1 MKTIIFLLLTAIST
15 AQGGTLENHIA
26 KTNPTLSS
34 KTVREVA
41 SGLKKYPKAI
51 TRIAEKESTFNPLA
65 KSKGNW
71 GLMGININVWFSSD
85 PDYNLIKLGIIKHKK
100 DLLTVKGNLKAGF
113 YIWNQCNRD
122 YKKYKGE

>member
-1 MKTIIFLLLTAIST
+1 MKVLILLLLTAVST
-15 AQGGTLENHIA
+15 AQGGTLEDYIS
-26 KTNPTLSS
+26 KTNPTLST

-71 GLMGININVWFSSD
+71 GLMGVNITVWFSSD

-113 YIWNQCNRD
+113 YIWNQCKRS
-122 YKKYKGE
+122 YRKYRGL

>member
-1 MKTIIFLLLTAIST
+1 MRIILLLLLTISV
-15 AQGGTLENHIA
+15 AEGGGLEEFIS
-26 KTNPTLSS
+26 KKNPTLSS

-71 GLMGININVWFSSD
+71 GLMGVNIKVWFSSD
-85 PDYNLIKLGIIKHKK
+85 PGYNLIKLGIIKTKK
-100 DLLTVKGNLKAGF
+100 ELLTVNGNLKAGF
-113 YIWNQCNRD
+113 YIWQQCNRS
-122 YKKYKGE
+122 YRKYRGIH

>member
-1 MKTIIFLLLTAIST
+1 MAEGGGLEEFISR
-15 AQGGTLENHIA
+15 
-26 KTNPTLSS
+26 KNPTLSS

-71 GLMGININVWFSSD
+71 GLMGVNIKVWFSSD
-85 PDYNLIKLGIIKHKK
+85 PDYNLIKLGIIKTKK
-100 DLLTVKGNLKAGF
+100 ELLTVNGNLKAGF
-113 YIWNQCNRD
+113 YIWKQCNRS
-122 YKKYKGE
+122 YRKYRGIL